1 MIAIDT
7 MQDLKLFGE
16 SLFSKT
22 MKTIFTRL
30 EISGP
35 KFWEDT
41 DRGNLNIYYT
51 PFQNQIKFFI
61 KIQDELKLKALKTIT
76 T

>member
-1 MIAIDT
+1 
-7 MQDLKLFGE
+7 
-16 SLFSKT
+16 
-22 MKTIFTRL
+22 MKTIFTSL

-51 PFQNQIKFFI
+51 PYQNQIKSFI
-61 KIQDELKLKALKTIT
+61 KIQDELKLKTEKTISA
-76 T
+76 

>member
-1 MIAIDT
+1 MITTDT

-16 SLFSKT
+16 SLFTKT

-30 EISGP
+30 EKSGP

-41 DRGNLNIYYT
+41 DRGNINIYHT
-51 PFQNQIKFFI
+51 PYQNQIKYFI
-61 KIQDELKLKALKTIT
+61 KIQDELKLKSEYTIPA
-76 T
+76 

>member
-1 MIAIDT
+1 

-35 KFWEDT
+35 NFGEDT

-51 PFQNQIKFFI
+51 PYQNQIKSFI
-61 KIQDELKLKALKTIT
+61 KIQNELKLKFEETIPA
-76 T
+76 

>member
-1 MIAIDT
+1 
-7 MQDLKLFGE
+7 
-16 SLFSKT
+16 
-22 MKTIFTRL
+22 MKTILTRL

-51 PFQNQIKFFI
+51 PYKNQIKSFL
-61 KIQDELKLKALKTIT
+61 KIQDELKLKTEKKISA
-76 T
+76 

>member
-1 MIAIDT
+1 

-16 SLFSKT
+16 PLFTKT
-22 MKTIFTRL
+22 IKTIFTKL
-30 EISGP
+30 EVSGP

-51 PFQNQIKFFI
+51 PYKNQIKSFI
-61 KIQDELKLKALKTIT
+61 KIQDELKLKNEKIIPV
-76 T
+76 

>member
-7 MQDLKLFGE
+7 MQDLRLFGE
-16 SLFSKT
+16 SLFIKT
-22 MKTIFTRL
+22 MNSIFTQL

-51 PFQNQIKFFI
+51 PFKKQIKSFI
-61 KIQDELKLKALKTIT
+61 LIQEKLKLETEKTISA
-76 T
+76 

>member
-1 MIAIDT
+1 
-7 MQDLKLFGE
+7 MQDLRLFGD
-16 SLFSKT
+16 SLFIKT
-22 MKTIFTRL
+22 MNTIFTQL

-51 PFQNQIKFFI
+51 PFQNQIKSFI
-61 KIQDELKLKALKTIT
+61 KIQDELKLNALKTIT